1 MVRLTHIK
9 HTKLRVQVL
18 DVFRTLNSS
27 EYVECVHL
35 SVFNIPQMI
44 LCGNQ
49 MKIIR
54 FLLRVFWVQ
63 YCSAVIVWKGQFNEK
78 GMWRKVKAG
87 GVFLTAYRAERA
99 FHPCQLTH
107 RCSRLYFQDRIT
119 VSLRAGAQI
128 WLWKWWDPCCL
139 TIAALWPRLRE
150 HGATNDAMFCDTMT
164 TATSNKWV
172 CYGKPRSH
180 AGKGFQ
186 FLLQLNEKWLSVSG
200 LKPKSCVDICTD
212 I

>member
-54 FLLRVFWVQ
+54 FLLRVF
-63 YCSAVIVWKGQFNEK
+63 
-78 GMWRKVKAG
+78 
-87 GVFLTAYRAERA
+87 
-99 FHPCQLTH
+99 
-107 RCSRLYFQDRIT
+107 
-119 VSLRAGAQI
+119 
-128 WLWKWWDPCCL
+128 
-139 TIAALWPRLRE
+139 
-150 HGATNDAMFCDTMT
+150 
-164 TATSNKWV
+164 
-172 CYGKPRSH
+172 
-180 AGKGFQ
+180 
-186 FLLQLNEKWLSVSG
+186 
-200 LKPKSCVDICTD
+200 
-212 I
+212 